1 MSTPAV
7 TQLRN
12 DVHTSLTSAG
22 FEDATAIR
30 QSDSIVIA
38 TVPAAR
44 ETWAAFALAAF
55 RTVRLADKAGRARYA
70 VATAPEDTD
79 PYTRAVH
86 FRATGPGLAAKYEGK
101 PLYQSVQIVPGY
113 TTESDIP
120 KVLATYLFG
129 NPDRAADITV
139 TDLL

>member
-1 MSTPAV
+1 MSNPTV
-7 TQLRN
+7 TQLRDAVRN
-12 DVHTSLTSAG
+12 SLTSAG
-22 FEDATAIR
+22 FEDVTAIR

-55 RTVRLADKAGRARYA
+55 RTVRLEDAGGRARYA

-86 FRATGPGLAAKYEGK
+86 FRATGPGLAAQYEGK
-101 PLYQSVQIVPGY
+101 PLYQTVQIVPGY

-129 NPDRAADITV
+129 TPDRAADITI
-139 TDLL
+139 TGLA